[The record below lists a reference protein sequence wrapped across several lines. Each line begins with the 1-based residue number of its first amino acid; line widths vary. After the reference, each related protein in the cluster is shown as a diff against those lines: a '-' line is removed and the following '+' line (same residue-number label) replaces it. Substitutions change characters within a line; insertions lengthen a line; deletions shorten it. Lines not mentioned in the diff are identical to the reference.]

1 MGALGPLYTYTYTAL
16 FGAFWACFCFGLS
29 MGKEGKSLS
38 VFWREQSE
46 PPASHRLPSA
56 IIRYCSSLYRQW
68 ASCVKF
74 LCAGA
79 KEPAGNDAGYDFDS
93 IVGGVNDDAGSF
105 GVAGIIPVM
114 LSGCRYRS
122 RPSGS
127 TRAPAPMLFP
137 CDVGNR
143 RHNAAWRAARSSLLP
158 QRT

>member
-74 LCAGA
+74 LCQVPSTPTGPLAAPRVDSPRTDSHLCLCA
-79 KEPAGNDAGYDFDS
+79 K
-93 IVGGVNDDAGSF
+93 
-105 GVAGIIPVM
+105 
-114 LSGCRYRS
+114 
-122 RPSGS
+122 RP
-127 TRAPAPMLFP
+127 
-137 CDVGNR
+137 
-143 RHNAAWRAARSSLLP
+143 ARSGTRQRSVKRRCGTRTPSPHALESSLPPPGSLLRCTLRIDP
-158 QRT
+158 FINWFSQSVG